1 MYEDDAGEADDQE
14 AGANLY
20 VHHDIMLPAF
30 PLCLAWLDCV
40 PSSEEH
46 GNLVAVGSMEPGIEL
61 WALDVVD
68 AVEPLATL
76 GGRLPTAAAQG
87 PAAEDEEPTRKK
99 KKVQAPAA
107 ILLSWPL
114 GSAEAELLVS

>member
-1 MYEDDAGEADDQE
+1 MQPMQVWVFEDDEGDDDGRE
-14 AGANLY
+14 PGANLY

-30 PLCLAWLDCV
+30 PLCLAWLDCT
-40 PSSEEH
+40 PSGQEH

-76 GGRLPTAAAQG
+76 GGRLPVDSEAAQ
-87 PAAEDEEPTRKK
+87 DEEATRKK
-99 KKVQAPAA
+99 KKVRK
-107 ILLSWPL
+107 LTS
-114 GSAEAELLVS
+114 V

>member
-1 MYEDDAGEADDQE
+1 MQFVQVWVYEDDEEDDDGRE
-14 AGANLY
+14 PGANLY

-30 PLCLAWLDCV
+30 PLCLAWLDYT
-40 PSSEEH
+40 PSGQEH

-76 GGRLPTAAAQG
+76 GGRLPVASE
-87 PAAEDEEPTRKK
+87 AAEDEETTRKK
-99 KKVQAPAA
+99 KKVCNVASVGA
-107 ILLSWPL
+107 
-114 GSAEAELLVS
+114 